1 MSRYGLLG
9 KKLGHSFSRE
19 IHSAIGGYEYEL
31 IQLDEG
37 QLKEFLIKK
46 DFDAVNVTIPYK
58 KTVIPYL
65 DRITAEAESIGSVNC
80 IRNDGGRLIGHN
92 TDYDGLAGLIRH
104 CGAELAGKKVL
115 ILGTGGTGA
124 TADAVCKAM
133 GADQIIKVSRKERHV
148 CMDSKDMP
156 AGEKTVSYEE
166 AVKYHGDAQIMI
178 NATPCGM
185 YPDIFRKPIDLNTFC
200 RLEAMI
206 DVIYNPLRSMAV
218 SEALHMGVKAE
229 GGLYM
234 LVEQAV
240 KASEFFFDTAYGPH
254 MTERI
259 FRSIYDRKANIV
271 LTGMPASGKTTIAGI
286 LAQKT
291 GRTVYDTDEM
301 VEKDQGR
308 KISEIFEKYGEEYF
322 RDIESKVIRQAA
334 AYSSAIIATGGGA
347 VMREENIKALKMN
360 GEIFFRDRDPEKLTP
375 TADRPKAYNMDEIR
389 KRYDE
394 RYDTYV
400 STADHI
406 IKEQDCAE
414 KAADEILEVLS

>member
-92 TDYDGLAGLIRH
+92 TDFDGLAGLIRH

-115 ILGTGGTGA
+115 ILGNGGTGA

-185 YPDIFRKPIDLNTFC
+185 YPDIFRKPIDLNAFC

-218 SEALHMGVKAE
+218 SEALHMGIKAE

-301 VEKDQGR
+301 VEKDQGM

-375 TADRPKAYNMDEIR
+375 TADRPLASDMYEIR
-389 KRYDE
+389 KRYHE
-394 RYDTYV
+394 RYDT
-400 STADHI
+400 
-406 IKEQDCAE
+406 
-414 KAADEILEVLS
+414 

>member
-92 TDYDGLAGLIRH
+92 TDFDGLAGLIRH

-148 CMDSKDMP
+148 CMDSKGMP

-185 YPDIFRKPIDLNTFC
+185 YPDIFRKPIDLNAFC

-218 SEALHMGVKAE
+218 SEA
-229 GGLYM
+229 
-234 LVEQAV
+234 
-240 KASEFFFDTAYGPH
+240 FFDTAYGPH

-301 VEKDQGR
+301 VEKDQGM

>member
-1 MSRYGLLG
+1 M
-9 KKLGHSFSRE
+9 
-19 IHSAIGGYEYEL
+19 
-31 IQLDEG
+31 
-37 QLKEFLIKK
+37 
-46 DFDAVNVTIPYK
+46 TIPYK

-92 TDYDGLAGLIRH
+92 TDFDGLAGLIRH

-133 GADQIIKVSRKERHV
+133 GADQIIKVSRKDRHV

-185 YPDIFRKPIDLNTFC
+185 YPDIFRKPIDLNAFC

-218 SEALHMGVKAE
+218 SEALHMGIKAE

-301 VEKDQGR
+301 VEKDQGM

>member
-92 TDYDGLAGLIRH
+92 TDFDGLAGLIRH

-148 CMDSKDMP
+148 CMDSKEMP

-185 YPDIFRKPIDLNTFC
+185 YPDIFRKPIDLNAFC

-218 SEALHMGVKAE
+218 
-229 GGLYM
+229 
-234 LVEQAV
+234 
-240 KASEFFFDTAYGPH
+240 P
-254 MTERI
+254 
-259 FRSIYDRKANIV
+259 
-271 LTGMPASGKTTIAGI
+271 P
-286 LAQKT
+286 
-291 GRTVYDTDEM
+291 
-301 VEKDQGR
+301 
-308 KISEIFEKYGEEYF
+308 
-322 RDIESKVIRQAA
+322 
-334 AYSSAIIATGGGA
+334 
-347 VMREENIKALKMN
+347 
-360 GEIFFRDRDPEKLTP
+360 
-375 TADRPKAYNMDEIR
+375 
-389 KRYDE
+389 
-394 RYDTYV
+394 
-400 STADHI
+400 
-406 IKEQDCAE
+406 C
-414 KAADEILEVLS
+414 LSCL